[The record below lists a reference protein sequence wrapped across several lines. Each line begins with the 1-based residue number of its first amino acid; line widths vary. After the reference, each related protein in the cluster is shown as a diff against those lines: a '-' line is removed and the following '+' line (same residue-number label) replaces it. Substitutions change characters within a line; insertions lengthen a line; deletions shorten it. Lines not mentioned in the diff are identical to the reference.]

1 MMNVGS
7 LFSGIGGLE
16 LGLEQTGHFKVKWQ
30 VEIDPF
36 ANEILKKH
44 WPDVKRFSDVREFHP
59 TGEDMVVDLICGGF
73 PCVDVSNAKTA
84 QEGGPQ
90 GLKGA
95 QSGLWFQYLRV
106 VREARPRWVLVENV
120 GALSIRG
127 LGTVLWGLASEG
139 YDAEW
144 ATISAASLGA
154 SHLRKRLFIVARVQD
169 PDRKG
174 LEGPIGQ
181 ILAQPRA
188 WRQDA
193 NAARSAWRDAEPAV
207 GRVADGLP
215 KGVDGTGKP
224 GNRKYPKHTKGRLK
238 ALGNAVVPA
247 IARFI
252 GDRIFQ
258 ADHAYCSMTPAS
270 ASESHPRP

>member
-1 MMNVGS
+1 MLSVGS

-16 LGLEQTGHFKVKWQ
+16 LGLERTGHFKAKWQ

-36 ANEILKKH
+36 AVEVLKKH
-44 WPDVKRFSDVREFHP
+44 WPDVKRFGDVRDFHP
-59 TGEDMVVDLICGGF
+59 VGDDMKVDLICGGF

-95 QSGLWFQYLRV
+95 QSGLWFQFLRV
-106 VREARPRWVLVENV
+106 VREARPRWVLIENV
-120 GALSIRG
+120 GALSVRG
-127 LGTVLWGLASEG
+127 LGTVLWGLSSSG

-154 SHLRKRLFIVARVQD
+154 PHLRKRLFIVARVQD

-174 LEGPIGQ
+174 LEGPIGK
-181 ILAQPRA
+181 ILAQPRT

-193 NAARSAWRDAEPAV
+193 NAARSAWWDAEPSV
-207 GRVADGLP
+207 DRVADGVPVGL
-215 KGVDGTGKP
+215 DGKQ
-224 GNRKYPKHTKGRLK
+224 RRYPKHTKGRLK

-247 IARFI
+247 VARFI
-252 GDRIFQ
+252 GQRLWEANQPI
-258 ADHAYCSMTPAS
+258 
-270 ASESHPRP
+270 HPTQT